1 MTAPTQPAAPTTTTP
16 STTSASISSQLT
28 TALSSAD
35 AAVSQRIQNSNSV
48 YNARLAQQTR
58 AAASATARFGAG
70 SPQAV
75 AAEAAVTASKATV
88 ARVAILNQQVS
99 AAAPQVSAMG
109 WALYG
114 HVYNAQLQPVSAY
127 TVFLVDAKNAYQSA
141 YGFTY
146 TDSTGYFLISFA
158 GEPAASRSQNDSSSP
173 RRRRSRAEA
182 GRTHPGEEDQQSEP
196 AQPATQTSFPL
207 FVEIANANAQPVY
220 LSKTAFQ
227 PTLGAATYQNITL
240 PAGEPPIGDPPPEIR
255 AIALPLAGRKR

>member
-1 MTAPTQPAAPTTTTP
+1 MSAPTQPGS
-16 STTSASISSQLT
+16 STTSPTVAEI
-28 TALSSAD
+28 
-35 AAVSQRIQNSNSV
+35 NNSV
-48 YNARLAQQTR
+48 TSELSTADSAATQAVQSSSNIYNARLAQQTR
-58 AAASATARFGAG
+58 AAASITARFGAG
-70 SPQAV
+70 SPQAA
-75 AAEAAVTASKATV
+75 AAEAKVTASKATV

-99 AAAPQVSAMG
+99 APTPQVSATG

-158 GEPAASRSQNDSSSP
+158 GDPASSQSETGSSSP
-173 RRRRSRAEA
+173 RRRRSQAEA
-182 GRTHPGEEDQQSEP
+182 GRTHPAEEDQQSEP
-196 AQPATQTSFPL
+196 AQPATQASSPL

-227 PTLGAATYQNITL
+227 RTLGAATYQNITL
-240 PAGEPPIGDPPPEIR
+240 PAGEPPIGDPPPAIR
-255 AIALPLAGRKR
+255 QIALPPT

>member
-1 MTAPTQPAAPTTTTP
+1 MSASTQPGS
-16 STTSASISSQLT
+16 STTSPTVAEINNSVASELSTADT
-28 TALSSAD
+28 TATQAVQLLSN
-35 AAVSQRIQNSNSV
+35 VN
-48 YNARLAQQTR
+48 NARLAQKTR
-58 AAASATARFGAG
+58 AAASITARFGAG
-70 SPQAV
+70 SSQAV
-75 AAEAAVTASKATV
+75 AAEAAVTATKATV

-99 AAAPQVSAMG
+99 VAAPQVSATG

-127 TVFLVDAKNAYQSA
+127 TVFLVDAKNAYQGD

-146 TDSTGYFLISFA
+146 TDSTGYFLISFP
-158 GEPAASRSQNDSSSP
+158 GDPASSQSETGSSSP
-173 RRRRSRAEA
+173 RRRRSQAEA

-196 AQPATQTSFPL
+196 AQPATQTSSPL

-240 PAGEPPIGDPPPEIR
+240 PAGEAPIGDPPPAIR
-255 AIALPLAGRKR
+255 QIALPPAGRNA

>member
-1 MTAPTQPAAPTTTTP
+1 MSAPTQPGS
-16 STTSASISSQLT
+16 STTSPTVAEI
-28 TALSSAD
+28 
-35 AAVSQRIQNSNSV
+35 NNSV
-48 YNARLAQQTR
+48 ASELSTADSAATQAVQSSSNIYNARLAQQTR
-58 AAASATARFGAG
+58 AAASITARFGAG
-70 SPQAV
+70 SPQAA
-75 AAEAAVTASKATV
+75 AAEAKVTASKATV

-99 AAAPQVSAMG
+99 AAAPQVSATG

-127 TVFLVDAKNAYQSA
+127 TVFLVDAKNAYQSD

-158 GEPAASRSQNDSSSP
+158 GDPASSQSETGSSLP
-173 RRRRSRAEA
+173 RRRRSQAEA

-196 AQPATQTSFPL
+196 AQPATQTSSPL

-240 PAGEPPIGDPPPEIR
+240 PAGEPPIGDPPPAIR
-255 AIALPLAGRKR
+255 QIALPPT

>member
-1 MTAPTQPAAPTTTTP
+1 MSAPTQPGS
-16 STTSASISSQLT
+16 STTSP
-28 TALSSAD
+28 
-35 AAVSQRIQNSNSV
+35 AVAEINNSV
-48 YNARLAQQTR
+48 ASELSTADSAATQAVQSSSNIYNARLLQQTR
-58 AAASATARFGAG
+58 AAASATARFGAN

-75 AAEAAVTASKATV
+75 AAQAKVTASKATV

-99 AAAPQVSAMG
+99 AATPQVSTTG

-127 TVFLVDAKNAYQSA
+127 TVFLVDAQNAYQSA

-146 TDSTGYFLISFA
+146 TDSSGYFLISFTGA
-158 GEPAASRSQNDSSSP
+158 PAASQSQDGSSSP
-173 RRRRSRAEA
+173 RRRRSQAEA
-182 GRTHPGEEDQQSEP
+182 GRTHPGEEGQQSEP
-196 AQPATQTSFPL
+196 AQPATETSLPL

-240 PAGEPPIGDPPPEIR
+240 PAGEAPIGDPPPAIR
-255 AIALPLAGRKR
+255 RIALPPT